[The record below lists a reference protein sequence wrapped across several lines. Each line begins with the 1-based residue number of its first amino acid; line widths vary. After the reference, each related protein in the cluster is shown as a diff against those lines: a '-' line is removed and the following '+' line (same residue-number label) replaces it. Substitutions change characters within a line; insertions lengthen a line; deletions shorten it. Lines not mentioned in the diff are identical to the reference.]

1 MLTRAF
7 GIAALVTAAL
17 VVASTRPSSAGT
29 DGMRCGQRLVT
40 TGDSTYQVRSLC
52 GEPAATD
59 RRVEQR
65 VERRRVRGPCFKDQE
80 GKLRCERDEAVAIDV
95 VIDDWTYDFGPRR
108 FVHYLTFENGK
119 LVRVAT
125 GGYGTVGATD

>member
-1 MLTRAF
+1 MLTRLF
-7 GIAALVTAAL
+7 GIAALGTAAI
-17 VVASTRPSSAGT
+17 VAASAKPSLAGT
-29 DGMRCGQRLVT
+29 DGMRCGQRLVSS
-40 TGDSTYQVRSLC
+40 GDSTYQVRSLC

-59 RRVEQR
+59 RRVETR
-65 VERRRVRGPCFKDQE
+65 VERRRVRGPCFKDQS
-80 GKLRCERDEAVAIDV
+80 GQLRCERDEAVSIDV

-125 GGYGTVGATD
+125 GGYGNVGAKD